1 MQDYTLI
8 QGYPGSGKS
17 STIVFV
23 ARMLAA
29 LGKRVLITAYTHSA
43 VDNCLLKLREC
54 GVGDRADKRSS
65 PSMIRIGDK
74 SSVHPGIQP
83 LMLSAVARELE
94 LGQAK
99 MDDDLVPPSPESI
112 KRVLEEARIVGAT
125 ALKIPKSVLAGEHF
139 DVVIVDEAG
148 QISQP
153 AILGALAAAD
163 NFVLVGDHMQL
174 PPLVV
179 SEAAMEG
186 GELTHQVM
194 EQPIRIKFT
203 IVHSFYFQAT
213 ELQC

>member
-17 STIVFV
+17 SNIVFV

-43 VDNCLLKLREC
+43 VDNCLLKLMDC
-54 GVGDRADKRSS
+54 GLGPSSDRKNS

-74 SSVHPGIQP
+74 SSVHPGVQP
-83 LMLSAVARELE
+83 LLLSRVASEME
-94 LGQAK
+94 FGPAAAAEDA
-99 MDDDLVPPSPESI
+99 MTPSAESL
-112 KRVLEEARIVGAT
+112 KRVLKEARIVGCS
-125 ALKIPKSVLAGEHF
+125 ALKIPKSVLVGENF

-153 AILGALAAAD
+153 AILGAIAAAD
-163 NFVLVGDHMQL
+163 RFVLVGDHLQL

-179 SEAAMEG
+179 SEAALEG
-186 GELTHQVM
+186 GELFCLQSFCSNFY
-194 EQPIRIKFT
+194 RIALTLPF
-203 IVHSFYFQAT
+203 SQAT
-213 ELQC
+213 ELRC